1 MHRLP
6 LWLMALVCAAGSG
19 PGAGSAAAG
28 APAVLHQGR
37 SGHDLRAWGR
47 ARQLVLSWNAASR
60 VVHLTN
66 RTSRLALAV
75 DSQQAVVNGIK
86 VWLIQ
91 PVAARPEGWWLSARD
106 AERVLEPL
114 LQPRVGAPAGPVRTI
129 VLDPG
134 HGGRDPGH
142 QTGSLQEKRLTLLL
156 AQQVRAKLQ
165 AAGYRVVLTRTRD
178 TYLDLAERAARA
190 NREKADLFVSLHF
203 NAAADRTVRGVE
215 VFCLTPNG
223 AASTHAPRTAVL
235 TQTLPGHRHGARSQ
249 RLAYEVQK
257 ALVERG
263 LLADR
268 GVKHARFAVLRD
280 LTMPGI
286 LVEAG
291 FLSHPEEARQIAD
304 PKFRDRLAAAIVAGI
319 ERYRR
324 LTPAVQTAAVGP

>member
-1 MHRLP
+1 MNRLWVG
-6 LWLMALVCAAGSG
+6 LLAVACLAG
-19 PGAGSAAAG
+19 PGPGPWTAAAETS
-28 APAVLHQGR
+28 PVLLQGR
-37 SGHDLRAWGR
+37 TGYDLRTWGQ
-47 ARQLVLSWNAASR
+47 ARQLALGWNAASR

-66 RTSRLALAV
+66 RTTRLAFAV
-75 DSQQAVVNGIK
+75 DSQQAVVNGVK
-86 VWLIQ
+86 VWLTQ
-91 PVAARPEGWWLSARD
+91 PVAAQPGGEWRIAALD

-114 LQPRVGAPAGPVRTI
+114 LRPGAAAPAGRVRTI
-129 VLDPG
+129 VLDAG
-134 HGGRDPGH
+134 HGGKDPGH
-142 QTGSLQEKRLTLLL
+142 QAGALQEKRYTLLL
-156 AQQVRAKLQ
+156 AQQLRAKLQ
-165 AAGYRVVLTRTRD
+165 AAGYRVVLTRNRD
-178 TYLDLAERAARA
+178 TSLDLAERAARA

-223 AASTHAPRTAVL
+223 AASTHAPRAAVL
-235 TQTLPGHRHGARSQ
+235 TQSLPGHRNGARSQ

-257 ALVERG
+257 ALVGPG

-291 FLSHPEEARQIAD
+291 FLSHPEEARRIAD
-304 PKFRDRLAAAIVAGI
+304 PKFRDRLAAAIAEGI

-324 LTPAVQTAAVGP
+324 LGASP